1 MNEKNM
7 IRMVDLGR
15 QLQPIMSRLE
25 NAAVDVIRSGRYLFG
40 KQNESFELAF
50 KQWLGIENA
59 VTCANGTDALTL
71 ALGALDI
78 GEEDKVITIPNTA
91 FATACAITRSGATP
105 VFVDIDP
112 LTWLLDINHAID
124 AIDSCTKAIIPV
136 HLFGNVCDIP
146 NMNDLIPARIH
157 IVEDCAQAHGAELNR
172 KKVGTFGDIGAFS
185 FYPSKNM
192 CALGDAGIVVTNNKN
207 YADRMRQF
215 RFYGQKSR
223 DHHIETGMNSRM
235 DEIQAA
241 FLLLELEYVD
251 KWVKRRR
258 EIAIQ
263 YNDGLDPDTFKRP
276 MSADGFNPS
285 YHLYVVTVDD
295 REEFRR
301 VLASDGIDTGIH
313 YPVPISLQPAYS
325 YLGYARGDFPN
336 AEALADHIVSL
347 PVGPHLNDSEVERV
361 LNSCRRYACAGGD

>member
-1 MNEKNM
+1 
-7 IRMVDLGR
+7 MVDLAR
-15 QLQPIMSRLE
+15 QLHPIREGLE
-25 NAAVDVIRSGRYLFG
+25 KAAVDVIRSGRFLFG
-40 KQNESFELAF
+40 EHNESFETSF
-50 KQWLGIENA
+50 KQWLGIDNA

-71 ALGALDI
+71 AVCALGI
-78 GEEDKVITIPNTA
+78 GEEDKVITVPNTA

-112 LTWLLDINHAID
+112 ETWLLDINQATD
-124 AIDSCTKAIIPV
+124 AIDNDTKVILPV
-136 HLFGNVCDIP
+136 HLYGYVCDILKIYE
-146 NMNDLIPARIH
+146 NIPAGIH
-157 IVEDCAQAHGAELNR
+157 VVEDCAQAHGAELNG

-192 CALGDAGIVVTNNKN
+192 CALGDAGMVVTNNTN

-215 RFYGQKSR
+215 RFYGQESR

-241 FLLLELEYVD
+241 FLLLELEHVD
-251 KWVKRRR
+251 QWVNRRR

-276 MSADGFNPS
+276 VSAEGSNPS

-301 VLASDGIDTGIH
+301 VLASDGIDTGVH
-313 YPVPISLQPAYS
+313 YPVPIHLQPAYS
-325 YLGYARGDFPN
+325 YLGYARGDLPN

-347 PVGPHLNDSEVERV
+347 PVGPHLDDSEVERV
-361 LNSCRRYACAGGD
+361 LNSCRRYARAGGD